1 MVWKFNQNVRRLKI
15 AMDDVVWVNVIH
27 TLYDLPYQYFG
38 LNFSQKA
45 LTLTPELSEVVQI
58 STITILHSQIVVILC
73 GSGIVQPNHVFW
85 LDFHHYLRLFFEF
98 FSISVCILSTNL
110 LYSVCKATIIL
121 VKGIN
126 DISKGAFS

>member
-1 MVWKFNQNVRRLKI
+1 MVWKFNQNVCRLKI
-15 AMDDVVWVNVIH
+15 AMDDVVWVNVRH

-38 LNFSQKA
+38 LNFGQKA

-58 STITILHSQIVVILC
+58 SAITIFHSQIVVILC
-73 GSGIVQPNHVFW
+73 GSGTVQPNHVFW
-85 LDFHHYLRLFFEF
+85 LEFHHYLRLFCEF
-98 FSISVCILSTNL
+98 FSISVCIISINL
-110 LYSVCKATIIL
+110 LYSVCEATIIL